1 MQDTEGYTRYVKF
14 TYEARV
20 CGASFPSLPPLP
32 PNDGVKSKW
41 LNSRLLCREPNLH
54 STFLVM
60 PRDKYA
66 QIFART
72 LITDSRG
79 GVFQISRG
87 VTRGPLIF
95 HVWKTGIAVYVRL
108 RGCAIHLVIPITL
121 ISRLIEREDR
131 VDFLR

>member
-1 MQDTEGYTRYVKF
+1 MTPVFAEHL
-14 TYEARV
+14 
-20 CGASFPSLPPLP
+20 FPLSPP
-32 PNDGVKSKW
+32 VRWSEIEMAEFATAFW
-41 LNSRLLCREPNLH
+41 EPNLH
-54 STFLVM
+54 FTFLVM

-95 HVWKTGIAVYVRL
+95 HVWKTGNCYVRL
-108 RGCAIHLVIPITL
+108 CGYAIYLVIPITL